1 MRCTTIIALSV
12 ISATAFAAP
21 AGFAQAPVPGQQER
35 QGRFALQPVDGGGV
49 LRLDT
54 ETGAMSYC
62 IRQGTAMACEPV
74 SVTDQS
80 KEVERLTRENEQLK
94 ADMKRLEDLS
104 ANAPQTDDRQAKR
117 TPKFE
122 LPSEQDVDKAF
133 DYMERMLKKFRDRMK
148 NLEGRDRTTL

>member
-1 MRCTTIIALSV
+1 MRSIMFATLGV
-12 ISATAFAAP
+12 VSAVSFAIP
-21 AGFAQAPVPGQQER
+21 GFAQAPMSGQQER
-35 QGRFALQPVDGGGV
+35 QGRFQLQPVEGGGV

-62 IRQGTAMACEPV
+62 SRSAATMTCEPV
-74 SVTDQS
+74 SVVDQT
-80 KEVERLTRENEQLK
+80 KEIEKLTRQIAELK
-94 ADMKRLEDLS
+94 AEIKRLEASGVSPPPSDS
-104 ANAPQTDDRQAKR
+104 REAKPAPKL
-117 TPKFE
+117 E